1 MFALWKTSLIIE
13 MRIMKNQNIVIR
25 ACVLLL
31 ALMTLYVN
39 RGCEKRDQWIDAM
52 VLDFGSPAVDGC
64 GFVLEIGDS
73 IYFPANLQEKYQVDK
88 KEIQLKYRL
97 LEDLKTCGF
106 SDSEAR
112 YQKLTINA
120 IKDR

>member
-1 MFALWKTSLIIE
+1 
-13 MRIMKNQNIVIR
+13 MKNQSIVIR
-25 ACVLLL
+25 ACLLLL
-31 ALMTLYVN
+31 ALVTLYVN
-39 RGCEKRDQWIDAM
+39 RGCEKQGQWIDAR